1 MPGADALSF
10 RAAVDDPRKVVKV
23 VASDGKSGEQREISY
38 TNCKVIG
45 NGSFGIVFQARLLD
59 DAADGDIAI
68 KKVLQ
73 DKRFKV
79 RRCPRL
85 RVPFVC
91 SVARPERVVR
101 HPSYSPYFLAIFA
114 LTRTVSCKSCDSSVT
129 RMSLTLGPSSTL
141 MATR

>member
-1 MPGADALSF
+1 MSGADSSSF

-23 VASDGKSGEQREISY
+23 VASDGKSGDQREISY

-79 RRCPRL
+79 R
-85 RVPFVC
+85 
-91 SVARPERVVR
+91 SVMTS
-101 HPSYSPYFLAIFA
+101 PSVNASFTCI
-114 LTRTVSCKSCDSSVT
+114 
-129 RMSLTLGPSSTL
+129 PSSPSL
-141 MATR
+141 RPHHPRYL